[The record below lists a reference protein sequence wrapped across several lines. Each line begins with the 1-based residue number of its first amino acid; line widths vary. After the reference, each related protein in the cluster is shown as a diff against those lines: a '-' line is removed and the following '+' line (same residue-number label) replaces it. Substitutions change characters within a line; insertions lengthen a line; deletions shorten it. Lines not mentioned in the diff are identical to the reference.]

1 MMQSLCLST
10 ACFENMVIPL
20 LRSSELLSRNVSP
33 WSTLPS
39 LRISPVLYRSISER
53 VVFPASTCAS
63 IPIVRRFIKS
73 PIKRF
78 LLILAYQQKIF
89 NRLQRK
95 SPQYFNINSE
105 HLMRIFSNRHILP
118 QKTDRPSCFLNN
130 ICGCE
135 TGNTLPAIII
145 LRRIIHPKYREL
157 SENQEPVFIRNVC
170 GFSSIILLQTRQ
182 NLPKRRANILVKTGS
197 EVDKF

>member
-1 MMQSLCLST
+1 MMQSSCLST

-95 SPQYFNINSE
+95 SPRYFNINSE
-105 HLMRIFSNRHILP
+105 HLMRIFLNRHILP
-118 QKTDRPSCFLNN
+118 QKNGSSVLFFEQYLRLRGRKHIACNN
-130 ICGCE
+130 NFKKNNAVRRSRLTNFNRSG
-135 TGNTLPAIII
+135 II
-145 LRRIIHPKYREL
+145 
-157 SENQEPVFIRNVC
+157 
-170 GFSSIILLQTRQ
+170 
-182 NLPKRRANILVKTGS
+182 
-197 EVDKF
+197 